1 MEDKVHKIIAEL
13 DDGSAF
19 TITYTDPDGEE
30 RCYDLWL
37 DKEDTIYRLQTIYL
51 LDGKPEE
58 VGETF
63 GYSKLEITR
72 KLVELSAFSQFH
84 VREWD

>member
-1 MEDKVHKIIAEL
+1 MEDKVHKIIAEI
-13 DDGSAF
+13 DYGSAY

-51 LDGKPEE
+51 LNGKAEE
-58 VGETF
+58 IGETV
-63 GYSKLEITR
+63 GYNKSEITK
-72 KLVELSAFSQFH
+72 KLIELSAFDQFH
-84 VREWD
+84 VRKIN